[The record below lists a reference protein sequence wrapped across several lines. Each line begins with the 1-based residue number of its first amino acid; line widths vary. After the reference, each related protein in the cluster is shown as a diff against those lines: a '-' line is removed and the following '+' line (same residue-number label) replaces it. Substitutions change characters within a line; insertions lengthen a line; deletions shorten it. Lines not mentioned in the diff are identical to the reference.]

1 MKKNFLWMLV
11 TILFCGLTTISMSS
25 CGDDDNDNGK
35 DSGGSTTST
44 AVGMKVKYYV
54 KVASQSTL
62 DACNVTVE
70 YTDANGKTKSQAL
83 TTLDEFSPDPI
94 TIKGLPNKAE
104 MTLTFAPKDNLT
116 AEKYDVEATYGI
128 GAVAVDAQGKEIG
141 AIGLTPEVIINKGIR
156 TEAKRTITRTQ
167 SATISANGVVEVN

>member
-83 TTLDEFSPDPI
+83 TTLDEFSPDPV
-94 TIKGLPNKAE
+94 TIKGLPNQAE

-128 GAVAVDAQGKEIG
+128 GAVAVDAQGKEMGTIG
-141 AIGLTPEVIINKGIR
+141 ITPEFIMSTGIKK
-156 TEAKRTITRTQ
+156 EAKRTISRTK
-167 SATISANGVVEVN
+167 SATITADGKIKVD